1 MSSPGVR
8 IEFDDE
14 AVKRAVQKSGEKSL
28 RSAGAYPEFLE
39 ARRGQLAEAMTAWL
53 LSFRPSFVVEPEPD
67 DRPRGVE
74 VTVSFVPAVN
84 DQEEESGSAS
94 GLLAVTVTTPSGR
107 PGTVLTT
114 TDALE
119 AALDA
124 SENGLVPTMNL
135 MGTEVGLATEED
147 PDQIGLPVGDLRIT
161 GTAAEWRAVL
171 DRERAEPM
179 SNNELVA
186 LTKSTTI
193 LTVMEEDGL
202 TDFFVMDTD

>member
-1 MSSPGVR
+1 
-8 IEFDDE
+8 
-14 AVKRAVQKSGEKSL
+14 
-28 RSAGAYPEFLE
+28 
-39 ARRGQLAEAMTAWL
+39 
-53 LSFRPSFVVEPEPD
+53 
-67 DRPRGVE
+67 
-74 VTVSFVPAVN
+74 
-84 DQEEESGSAS
+84 
-94 GLLAVTVTTPSGR
+94 
-107 PGTVLTT
+107 
-114 TDALE
+114 
-119 AALDA
+119 
-124 SENGLVPTMNL
+124 MNL